1 LFFLSFKHPLPSC
14 ASGEWGPAKAIR
26 HFNIHPLTHFQS
38 IFEIHHL
45 PIIMKFQ
52 CPKILKFHGKLNSNQ
67 YLSIHT
73 GTSNILDKYVKYEY
87 NEENFIITFIIQL
100 PNEGQFGLDIYARD
114 PDYQTERR
122 TMSHCCKYIMN
133 YSKISAI
140 DNKSEQNLSP
150 HKYINDSSSLPLPKI
165 GGNKN
170 LLSQLGMSPIS
181 HPDSSL
187 TLHSINSIEL
197 QFQIRK
203 MVDFSFDLIYHHTL
217 SDISSQTLSINLN
230 QRLNASDYVTIK
242 PNGGF
247 NVIFALNLPK
257 QGIYT
262 FTIYAATTN
271 NQNNTQI
278 GINGQTE
285 LPAVFT
291 YLLRYV

>member
-1 LFFLSFKHPLPSC
+1 
-14 ASGEWGPAKAIR
+14 
-26 HFNIHPLTHFQS
+26 
-38 IFEIHHL
+38 
-45 PIIMKFQ
+45 MKFQ

-67 YLSIHT
+67 YLSIHNNTVPST
-73 GTSNILDKYVKYEY
+73 GTSNLLDKYVKYEY
-87 NEENFIITFIIQL
+87 NEQNFIITFIIQL

-133 YSKISAI
+133 YSKISISPPSAI

-150 HKYINDSSSLPLPKI
+150 RKYINDSSSLPLPKI
-165 GGNKN
+165 GGNKI

-217 SDISSQTLSINLN
+217 PDISSQTLSINLN

-262 FTIYAATTN
+262 FTIYAATTTN
-271 NQNNTQI
+271 DQNNTQI